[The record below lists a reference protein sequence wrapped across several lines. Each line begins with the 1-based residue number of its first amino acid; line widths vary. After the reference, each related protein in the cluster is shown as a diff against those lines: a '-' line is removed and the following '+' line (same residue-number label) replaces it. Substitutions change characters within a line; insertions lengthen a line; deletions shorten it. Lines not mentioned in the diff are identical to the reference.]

1 MDTTSPEANPAP
13 SPEPNRVL
21 LTILAEQ
28 RRWMERA
35 EKSRRR
41 HMLWMWIT
49 NLALRPIT
57 TWVYD
62 RITDLFG

>member
-1 MDTTSPEANPAP
+1 MDTTSPDANPAR

-28 RRWMERA
+28 RAWMEQA
-35 EKSRRR
+35 EKTRRR
-41 HMLWMWIT
+41 HVLWMWTT